1 MNATRSGL
9 YWLWLSALAIV
20 LDQLSKFTLS
30 EHLHAYVDVV
40 AVTGFFNLVHIHN
53 PGAAF
58 SLLANQPG
66 WQRHF
71 FLGIALVAC
80 VLIFFLLRRA
90 TRPRYAIALTLIL
103 GGALGNVIDR
113 VLYGYVIDFL
123 DFHLGAW
130 HWPAF
135 NVADSAITLGAALLV
150 WDSLAAAP
158 GPNKTPES
166 TPEAARDGAPAVRV
180 DCKED
185 QP

>member
-20 LDQLSKFTLS
+20 LDQLSKVALG
-30 EHLHAYVDVV
+30 EHLRAYVDVF
-40 AVTGFFNLVHIHN
+40 AVTGYFNLVHIHN

-66 WQRHF
+66 WQRFF

-80 VLIFFLLRRA
+80 VVIFFLLRRA
-90 TRPRYAIALTLIL
+90 ARPRYAIALALIL

-150 WDSLAAAP
+150 WDSLTAPP
-158 GPNKTPES
+158 GPKTSPEPPPDALLDRKDDPS
-166 TPEAARDGAPAVRV
+166 
-180 DCKED
+180 
-185 QP
+185 